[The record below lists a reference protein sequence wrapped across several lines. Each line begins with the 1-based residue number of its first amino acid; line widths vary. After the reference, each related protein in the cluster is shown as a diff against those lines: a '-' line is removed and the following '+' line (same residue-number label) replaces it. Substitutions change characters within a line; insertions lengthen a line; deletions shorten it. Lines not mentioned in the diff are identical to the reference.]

1 MRGCVLWSGVRV
13 GLAATLLVTAGAAT
27 GVLAQGTAKAMDD
40 LPSSKQL
47 GAVPGSPQRVNSEP
61 VSMAVSPD
69 GRYVVTVNAGYGTFE
84 SKYEQSLAVMDTRT
98 GRVVDF
104 PDERTATTG
113 KQTLYSGLAFSGD
126 GRHLYASM
134 ASLTDP
140 TGSDKGDVG
149 NGIVVYRFDAGKIT
163 PERLIPIGLQKLE
176 GARRTKLVGGKDG
189 AMGVPYPAA
198 IAVVERVDKR
208 IGELGLR
215 YTAIEQQLLVA
226 DNLSDDVLL
235 MNAAMGWVEKR
246 FDLSE
251 TDAVPGTYPVAV
263 AVSKDG
269 ARGFVALWNSSEVVE
284 LDLVNGTVG
293 RRLALLKPSDP
304 VKPGTHP
311 CALEMSPDGKTLYV
325 ALANRDAVAAVDI
338 SGGTSQLSES
348 RRATPASKDRSPGTP
363 TGAPKYPTHDDRTVM
378 NGAPNSS
385 KSPSSPKF
393 AVKGY
398 YDMRLPGQSYFG
410 AEPVALAVSADG
422 SRLYAANMGS
432 DAVAVIDTRKLTAA
446 AAKQGMV
453 EPVGFIPTEWMP
465 MSLALV
471 PTHRDKA
478 AMDGAPG
485 NIGRGTGKS
494 EKLYIATDKGRGTGP
509 NNFAQRVTAT
519 AIPKTK
525 QEFTYIATLLYGS
538 LAAVDVGAVD
548 LKAATAEVMQSN
560 RMRAA
565 AERIEFAANGSASAN
580 TKAEADS
587 SANTP
592 ASTNRSPGTPSALRN
607 DKKNYG
613 DDKQRSGDDNQGAG
627 PIKHVIYIIKENRTY
642 DQLFGDL
649 KQNGRPVGNG
659 DAGLAMYGESV
670 TPNQHKLALQFGVL
684 DNFFDSG
691 EVSGDGHEWSNAAIS
706 TDYNEKTWQQQYRN
720 AQRTYDYE
728 GVVSNGYP
736 LLQKI
741 ADVNEPASGYMWGN
755 AEAHGRTHYNF
766 GEFISST
773 FCDMK
778 KSGSMQEGPLL
789 ESVKCA
795 RVAIQ
800 KGEAIPAE
808 WGGGVSRWPW
818 AIPLLAGN
826 VATKPEL
833 VGHFA
838 AESPD
843 FNLRVPDQ
851 IRAEVFLRH
860 FAGWVRERAAG
871 KDTMPNYITVR
882 LGDDHTA
889 GTTVGGPT
897 PKASVA
903 DNDLAVGRV
912 VDAVSHSAYWE
923 DTAIFIL
930 EDDAQN
936 GADHVDAHRSL
947 ALVVSKYSPRAVG
960 GGAFVDS
967 HFYTTVSVV
976 RTMETLLGLPPMN
989 NNDALAPLMGPMF
1002 TGPGDQRPF
1011 AADYANRENGLIY
1024 TANAKTAVGARE
1036 SAKMDFTHAD
1046 RADASKLNVILWRDA
1061 MGDAAVPAQL
1071 TEKQKRAKKDDD
1083 D

>member
-1 MRGCVLWSGVRV
+1 
-13 GLAATLLVTAGAAT
+13 
-27 GVLAQGTAKAMDD
+27 
-40 LPSSKQL
+40 
-47 GAVPGSPQRVNSEP
+47 
-61 VSMAVSPD
+61 MAVSPD

-84 SKYEQSLAVMDTRT
+84 SKYEQSLAVMDTQT
-98 GRVVDF
+98 GKVVDF
-104 PDERTATTG
+104 PDDRTSTKS

-126 GRHLYASM
+126 GKHLYASM

-140 TGSDKGDVG
+140 TGTAKGDVG
-149 NGIVVYRFDAGKIT
+149 NGIAVYGFTEGKIT
-163 PERLIPIGLQKLE
+163 PERLIPIGLQKLAGGRKTALIA
-176 GARRTKLVGGKDG
+176 GADG
-189 AMGVPYPAA
+189 TMGVSYPAA
-198 IAVVERVDKR
+198 IAVAPNPTHRDKAAMNGAPGLVADER
-208 IGELGLR
+208 
-215 YTAIEQQLLVA
+215 LLVA

-235 MNAAMGWVEKR
+235 MNAVTGQIAKR

-251 TDAVPGTYPVAV
+251 SDAVPGTYPAAV

-269 ARGFVALWNSSEVVE
+269 TRGFVALWNASEVVE

-293 RRLALLKPSDP
+293 RKLALLKPSDP

-311 CALEMSPDGKTLYV
+311 CAMEVSPDGNTLYV
-325 ALANRDAVAAVDI
+325 ALANRDAVAAIDI
-338 SGGTSQLSES
+338 SGGNAGKAEGYAGLVGYREP
-348 RRATPASKDRSPGTP
+348 R
-363 TGAPKYPTHDDRTVM
+363 
-378 NGAPNSS
+378 
-385 KSPSSPKF
+385 F

-398 YDMRLPGQSYFG
+398 FDTRLPGQSYFG

-422 SRLYAANMGS
+422 GRLYAANMGS

-465 MSLALV
+465 MSLAFL
-471 PTHRDKA
+471 PTHRDKT
-478 AMDGAPG
+478 AMNGAPG
-485 NIGRGTGKS
+485 SGAG
-494 EKLYIATDKGRGTGP
+494 EMLYVATDKGRGTGP
-509 NNFAQRVTAT
+509 NDFAQKVSAT
-519 AIPKTK
+519 AVPRTK
-525 QEFTYIATLLYGS
+525 GSFSYIATLLYGS
-538 LAAVDVGAVD
+538 LAAIDLGAVD
-548 LKAATAEVMQSN
+548 LKAATAEVMQAN
-560 RMRAA
+560 RMKAA
-565 AERIEFAANGSASAN
+565 AETIQFAGGG
-580 TKAEADS
+580 E
-587 SANTP
+587 
-592 ASTNRSPGTPSALRN
+592 R
-607 DKKNYG
+607 
-613 DDKQRSGDDNQGAG
+613 
-627 PIKHVIYIIKENRTY
+627 IKHVIYIIKENRTY
-642 DQLFGDL
+642 DQVFGDL

-691 EVSGDGHEWSNAAIS
+691 EVSGDGHVWSNAAINS
-706 TDYNEKTWQQQYRN
+706 DYNEKTWQQEYRN

-728 GVVSNGYP
+728 GMVANGYP

-755 AEAHGRTHYNF
+755 AAAHGRTHYNF
-766 GEFISST
+766 GEYISST
-773 FCDMK
+773 FCDAK
-778 KSGSMQEGPLL
+778 KSENPQEGPLL
-789 ESVKCA
+789 EGPKCA
-795 RVAIQ
+795 RKAIQ
-800 KGEAIPAE
+800 PGEAIPAE
-808 WGGGVSRWPW
+808 WGGGVNRWPW
-818 AIPLLAGN
+818 AIPLLADN

-838 AESPD
+838 AETPD

-860 FAGWVRERAAG
+860 FAGWVGERAAG
-871 KDTMPNYITVR
+871 TDTMPNYITMR
-882 LGDDHTA
+882 LGNDHTE
-889 GTTVGGPT
+889 GTTAGGPT

-903 DNDLAVGRV
+903 DNDLAIGRV

-947 ALVVSKYSPRAVG
+947 ALVVSKYAPRAAD

-967 HFYTTVSVV
+967 RFYTTVSVV
-976 RTMETLLGLPPMN
+976 RTMESLLGLPPMN

-1002 TGPGDQRPF
+1002 RGPGDQQPF
-1011 AADYANRENGLIY
+1011 AVDDANRKNGLIY
-1024 TANAKTAVGARE
+1024 TANAASAVGAKE
-1036 SAKMDFTHAD
+1036 SAKMDFTHED
-1046 RADASKLNVILWRDA
+1046 RADPGKLNVILWRDA

-1071 TEKQKRAKKDDD
+1071 MQKQKKAKKDEDD